1 VLVTDEDEED
11 QEETDCEQLQQE
23 AAKALQ
29 LLQQIRQRRKEIQAE
44 LRQLAKDLKSGQAKV
59 PKLELEIGNCDT
71 TRENLTKLI
80 PQLEQQVVE
89 NEADHATLAELEAR
103 VSACEADLAVCT
115 EQAAALEKEKEGLQK
130 AILDAGGSKWK
141 KQQNKCNKIKAA
153 IDETEKKIRSAKVAI
168 STGDKN
174 MVKAEQAQSKA
185 VTQLEKYREDYEQHQ
200 TDLKALEEDA
210 FAVMQAYEKVK
221 ALEAE
226 KKEELEEADKEF
238 KTLSESQSSAKCT
251 EIELLGQL
259 ETLDKQVGESQIKAR
274 QWQSEMTKIEK
285 AAKKDEAEWGDLSE
299 DEEEDVQNN
308 ADSYTSEEEKESDG
322 DAAMDDAEASG
333 PPSNSSTSSL
343 PVYSIDALVRY
354 DRESAKERI
363 ATLEAERN
371 TIAKNANLGAIAE
384 YRKKEAEYLTRY
396 V

>member
-1 VLVTDEDEED
+1 
-11 QEETDCEQLQQE
+11 
-23 AAKALQ
+23 LQ

-44 LRQLAKDLKSGQAKV
+44 LRQLAKDLKSGHARV

-89 NEADHATLAELEAR
+89 NEADQSKLAELEER
-103 VSACEADLAVCT
+103 VSACEADLAACNG
-115 EQAAALEKEKEGLQK
+115 QAAALEKEKEGLQK

-141 KQQNKCNKIKAA
+141 KQQAKCNKIKAA
-153 IDETEKKIRSAKVAI
+153 IDETEKNIRSAKVAI

-185 VTQLEKYREDYEQHQ
+185 ATQLEKYREEFEQHQ
-200 TDLKALEEDA
+200 ADLKALEEDA

-221 ALEAE
+221 ILEAE

-238 KTLSESQSSAKCT
+238 KSLAESQSSAKCT

-259 ETLDKQVGESQIKAR
+259 ETLDKQVGESQVKAR

-285 AAKKDEAEWGDLSE
+285 AAKKDEQEWGDLSE
-299 DEEEDVQNN
+299 DEEEDVSNKV
-308 ADSYTSEEEKESDG
+308 DSDANEEETETDG
-322 DAAMDDAEASG
+322 DAAMDEANE
-333 PPSNSSTSSL
+333 PPTNSSTSAL

-371 TIAKNANLGAIAE
+371 AIAKNANLGAIAE
-384 YRKKEAEYLTRY
+384 YRKKESEYLTRY
-396 V
+396 VSNCSDVAN